1 MFMVSQVVPFMV
13 VNLVIVTRNEYS
25 AVLWKMLV
33 PTVIVAAVCNSADA
47 GIQGKIN
54 N

>member
-13 VNLVIVTRNEYS
+13 VNLVIVISNEYS

-33 PTVIVAAVCNSADA
+33 LTVIVAAVC
-47 GIQGKIN
+47 
-54 N
+54 